1 MSEKLLN
8 QYQLSRN
15 FWDFAFENTGRI
27 KPVHIAI
34 YFFAVEH
41 CNRLGWKKKFG
52 LPTAMVLDAINVKSY
67 SVYKKA
73 FDDLVDMNFIEVVE
87 YSKNQYSSNIIA
99 LKENN
104 KANNKALDKAL
115 IKHASKQCE
124 STLQSTDQSTCESTD
139 SIDKQIT
146 NNKLTINKEPVME
159 TDFLIPNM
167 CQAWYKKFP
176 HYSKSKDDDFPAMLK
191 ILQFM
196 ASQSGQANISDPTV
210 KETILKKLD
219 QVAEEV
225 LKDQFWIN
233 KSLNSI
239 ANNIQ
244 EFYNKIKNPQTNGK
258 EHTGSF
264 KKSAAYQPTGT
275 GGY

>member
-1 MSEKLLN
+1 
-8 QYQLSRN
+8 
-15 FWDFAFENTGRI
+15 
-27 KPVHIAI
+27 
-34 YFFAVEH
+34 
-41 CNRLGWKKKFG
+41 
-52 LPTAMVLDAINVKSY
+52 
-67 SVYKKA
+67 
-73 FDDLVDMNFIEVVE
+73 
-87 YSKNQYSSNIIA
+87 
-99 LKENN
+99 
-104 KANNKALDKAL
+104 
-115 IKHASKQCE
+115 
-124 STLQSTDQSTCESTD
+124 
-139 SIDKQIT
+139 
-146 NNKLTINKEPVME
+146 ME